1 MGSKQKVLFLC
12 GGNACRS
19 QMAEGFLRSKKTKD
33 LSVFSAGI
41 RADGLHPLAVKVMH
55 EVNIDISGHTSKSV
69 ADLGPQSFD
78 LIITLC
84 NEASAYCKNYE
95 PDSKASET
103 TSRSTEK
110 MPIFVGMPTHLHWA
124 VPDPAEVQ
132 GNDQEIIE
140 SFRSTRDQIKNK
152 LDSMLDLEYLSSLTN
167 QRALTEK
174 ILDTLEDGLLLHDE
188 HRNIFLFNF
197 AAEKITG
204 YSRDEVLGANCH
216 EIFQPGGL
224 CGSKCP
230 LIHGDF
236 ESYTGCQYEVP
247 FRTKDGEDRRLMIRS
262 NPVQLLQDGT
272 RGIAA
277 TIRDV
282 TEVNKLRFRMNEKHS
297 FHGMVGHS
305 KAMQDVFRIIRQIT
319 TSDYPVL
326 ITGDSGTGKELV
338 AHAIHNE
345 SRRSQGPFVP
355 INCGALPENILESE
369 LFGHVRGAFTGAI
382 RDKKGRFE
390 LAHKGTIMLD
400 ELGELSLAFQVK
412 LLRVLEQKS
421 FEPVGGERT
430 IKVDVRVISA
440 TNQDLK
446 KMISAGKFRDDLFYR
461 LSVVPIHLPPL
472 RERKEDLPPLV
483 ELILKNIRKESAKE
497 INNVSGEV
505 LDMFLT
511 YNWPGNIRELINIL
525 QFASVRCDSKQISA
539 EHLPPE
545 IRNQKSLTS
554 GARISQPDVSEYRPQ
569 RRKRLSREMV
579 AQALEEA
586 GGNKVKAAKL
596 LGVGRATL
604 YRFLDK
610 QPVS

>member
-1 MGSKQKVLFLC
+1 
-12 GGNACRS
+12 
-19 QMAEGFLRSKKTKD
+19 MAEGFLRSKKSDD
-33 LSVFSAGI
+33 LQVFSAGI
-41 RADGLHPLAVKVMH
+41 RADGVHPLAVKVMQ
-55 EVNIDISGHTSKSV
+55 EVNIDISGHISKTV

-78 LIITLC
+78 LVVTLC
-84 NEASAYCKNYE
+84 NEASAYCKSYQADPKN
-95 PDSKASET
+95 STET
-103 TSRSTEK
+103 GPNTEK
-110 MPIFVGMPTHLHWA
+110 MPIFVGVPTHLDWSI
-124 VPDPAEVQ
+124 PDPAEAK
-132 GNDQEIIE
+132 GSDQEIIE
-140 SFRSTRDQIKNK
+140 GFRSARDQIKNK
-152 LDSMLDLEYLSSLTN
+152 LDAMLDLDYLSSLTN

-174 ILDTLEDGLLLHDE
+174 ILDTLEDGLLMHDE
-188 HRNIFLFNF
+188 YKNIFLFNM

-204 YSRDEVLGANCH
+204 YSRDEVLGSNCH
-216 EIFQPGGL
+216 EVFQPDGL
-224 CGSKCP
+224 CGSECP
-230 LIHGDF
+230 LMSGSIEDY
-236 ESYTGCQYEVP
+236 SGCQYEVP

-262 NPVQLLQDGT
+262 NPVQLLKDGT
-272 RGIAA
+272 RGVAA
-277 TIRDV
+277 TIRDI
-282 TEVNKLRFRMNEKHS
+282 TEVNKLRHRMNEKHS
-297 FHGMVGHS
+297 FHGMVGQS
-305 KAMQDVFRIIRQIT
+305 KAMQDVFETIRQIT

-326 ITGDSGTGKELV
+326 ITGESGTGKELV

-446 KMISAGKFRDDLFYR
+446 EMISAGTFRDDLFYR
-461 LSVVPIHLPPL
+461 LSVVPVHLPPL

-483 ELILKNIRKESAKE
+483 ELILGNIRKESGKE
-497 INNVSGEV
+497 ITNVSGGV
-505 LDMFLT
+505 LDTFLT
-511 YNWPGNIRELINIL
+511 YSWPGNIRELINIL
-525 QFASVRCDSKQISA
+525 QFASVRCDSQQISA

-545 IRNQKSLTS
+545 IRNPKSSTS
-554 GARISQPDVSEYRPQ
+554 ASLLSQPAVADYQPR
-569 RRKRLSREMV
+569 RRKKLSQEMV